1 MRRAGSGGEGPPLPN
16 HFRPGRIQAKEMKDI
31 RKILIANRGEIA
43 EAVIRSA
50 RALGIETVAVY
61 EKPDSGAAYL
71 NMADQKV
78 YIGNGPVRDY
88 LDIDKLIRA
97 AVTSGADAVHPGY
110 GFLSESPDFSE
121 ACRAAGIIFIG
132 APPEVMRAVGN
143 KADAKRIALRAGIPC
158 IPGTGNLA
166 PGDEALAAISGFAF
180 HHGYPIMLKASYGG
194 GGRGIRKISDSTQL
208 AAELHLAAREAKR
221 CFSDDSIYAEKLIE
235 SPRHIEV
242 QVLADSCGSIVHL
255 GSRDCSIQRRHQ
267 KLVQS
272 APALLEPA
280 VLERVQEAAIRM
292 ARAAGYVGAGT
303 VEFLVD
309 RHTGEFWFMEV
320 NARLQVEHTITEM
333 ITGRDII
340 RKQIMI
346 ARGEPLGISQ
356 GDVRFNGQA
365 IQVRVNAEDPYNNFY
380 PEGGKVIEA
389 LRLPGGSGV
398 RVDNGIRQGS
408 RIPLE
413 YDSCLAKLNVWGR
426 DWKDAVRMLR
436 NSLDDFLIV
445 GPATTIPLYRAMCG
459 EPDFVGG
466 VFDTS
471 YIETHPALFEHQY
484 AARPGR
490 ACAG

>member
-1 MRRAGSGGEGPPLPN
+1 
-16 HFRPGRIQAKEMKDI
+16 MKDI
-31 RKILIANRGEIA
+31 RKILVANRGEIA
-43 EAVIRSA
+43 ESVIRA
-50 RALGIETVAVY
+50 AAALSIGTVAVY
-61 EKPDSGAAYL
+61 EKPDAGAAWL

-78 YIGNGPVRDY
+78 YIGNGPVIDY
-88 LDIDKLIRA
+88 LNIDKLITA

-110 GFLSESPDFSE
+110 GFLSENPDFPE
-121 ACRAAGIIFIG
+121 ACRDAGLIFIG

-158 IPGTGNLA
+158 IPGTGNLV
-166 PGDEALAAISGFAF
+166 PGDEAIAAISGFAF
-180 HHGYPIMLKASYGG
+180 HHGYPVMLKASYGG
-194 GGRGIRKISDSTQL
+194 GGRGIRRIDSAANL
-208 AAELHLAAREAKR
+208 GAELHHAAKEAGC
-221 CFSDDSIYAEKLIE
+221 CFSDDTVYAEKLIE

-242 QVLADSCGSIVHL
+242 QVLADNYGSVVHL
-255 GSRDCSIQRRHQ
+255 GTRDCSIQRRHQ

-272 APALLEPA
+272 APARLEPA
-280 VLERVQEAAIRM
+280 VLEKIQEAAVRM

-333 ITGRDII
+333 ITGCDII
-340 RKQIMI
+340 RTQIMI
-346 ARGEPLGISQ
+346 ARGEPLGIAQNNIS
-356 GDVRFNGQA
+356 FNGQS
-365 IQVRVNAEDPYNNFY
+365 IQARINAEDPYNNFY
-380 PEGGKVIEA
+380 PDGGKIIEA

-413 YDSCLAKLNVWGR
+413 YDSCLAKLNVRGR
-426 DWKDAVRMLR
+426 NWAEAVSRLK
-436 NSLDDFLIV
+436 NSLDNFVIV
-445 GPATTIPLYRAMCG
+445 GPRTTIPLYRAMCG
-459 EPDFVGG
+459 EPDFVRG

-471 YIETHPALFEHQY
+471 YIEMHPALFEHQS
-484 AARPGR
+484 AAQPGR

>member
-1 MRRAGSGGEGPPLPN
+1 
-16 HFRPGRIQAKEMKDI
+16 MKDI

-43 EAVIRSA
+43 EAVIRA
-50 RALGIETVAVY
+50 AAALGIETVAVY
-61 EKPDSGAAYL
+61 ERPDSAAPYL
-71 NMADQKV
+71 KLADHKV
-78 YIGNGPVRDY
+78 FIGNGPVRDY

-97 AVTSGADAVHPGY
+97 AVASGADAVHPGY

-121 ACRAAGIIFIG
+121 ACRAAGLIFIG
-132 APPEVMRAVGN
+132 PPPEVMRAVGN

-158 IPGTGNLA
+158 IPGTGNLI
-166 PGDEALAAISGFAF
+166 PGNAALAAISGFAF

-194 GGRGIRKISDSTQL
+194 GGRGIRRIDNITQL
-208 AAELHLAAREAKR
+208 GAELRHAAKEAKR
-221 CFSDDSIYAEKLIE
+221 CFGDGSIYAEKLIE

-242 QVLADSCGSIVHL
+242 QVLADNYGNIVHL

-272 APALLEPA
+272 APAPLDPAALEKM
-280 VLERVQEAAIRM
+280 QEAAIRM
-292 ARAAGYVGAGT
+292 ARASGYIGAGT

-309 RHTGEFWFMEV
+309 RHTGEFRFMEV

-340 RKQIMI
+340 RQQIMI

-356 GDVRFNGQA
+356 GDIRFNGQA
-365 IQVRVNAEDPYNNFY
+365 IQARINAEDPYNNFS
-380 PEGGKVIEA
+380 PEGGKIIEA
-389 LRLPGGSGV
+389 LRLPKGSGV
-398 RVDNGIRQGS
+398 RVENGIRQGG

-426 DWKDAVRMLR
+426 DWTEAVARLKT
-436 NSLDDFLIV
+436 SLENFVIA
-445 GPATTIPLYRAMCG
+445 GPRTTIPFYRAVCD
-459 EPDFVGG
+459 EPDFIGG

-471 YIETHPALFEHQY
+471 YIENHPALFEHRETM
-484 AARPGR
+484 RPV